1 VTEQL
6 NKKTEGEMES
16 EKMGRCEPEKE
27 PQVDRRG
34 RWKAVLFTQ
43 YPSVGGWCQSR
54 QKKVLS

>member
-1 VTEQL
+1 M
-6 NKKTEGEMES
+6 GEMEL

-34 RWKAVLFTQ
+34 RWKPVLFTQ